1 MKFLLDEIGEEAI
14 NAAFVRKLYVNSI
27 TYSDGSN
34 IACVMAELSDEEDDV
49 FVKEFDLGNA
59 EENFAAA
66 KKYLAEL
73 VESLNGGQS

>member
-1 MKFLLDEIGEEAI
+1 MKFILDEMGEEAI
-14 NAAFVRKLYVNSI
+14 NSAFVKKLYVNSI

-34 IACVMAELSDEEDDV
+34 IACIMAELSDEEDDV
-49 FVKEFDLGNA
+49 FVKEFDLGDTD
-59 EENFAAA
+59 ENFAAA